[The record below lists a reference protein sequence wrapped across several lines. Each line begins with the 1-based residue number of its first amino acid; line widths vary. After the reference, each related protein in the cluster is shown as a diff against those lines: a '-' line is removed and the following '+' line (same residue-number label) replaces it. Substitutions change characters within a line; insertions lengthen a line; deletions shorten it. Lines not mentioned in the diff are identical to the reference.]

1 MKVVQGTLH
10 TRNVED
16 KFMSRILMS
25 TLIFANLIYIFHVIF
40 YVTRIVWNHS
50 NALTGTDP
58 DSPFI

>member
-16 KFMSRILMS
+16 KFMNRILMS

-40 YVTRIVWNHS
+40 
-50 NALTGTDP
+50 
-58 DSPFI
+58 